1 MKVQLP
7 NEQDFI
13 EMNIDMSKFKLDKT
27 IDNIQYGFYNGSYIA
42 IKNILC
48 EN

>member
-1 MKVQLP
+1 MSVQLP

-27 IDNIQYGFYNGSYIA
+27 IDNIQYGFYKGSYIA
-42 IKNILC
+42 IKK
-48 EN
+48 

>member
-13 EMNIDMSKFKLDKT
+13 EMNIDMSKFKLDKS
-27 IDNIQYGFYNGSYIA
+27 IDGIQYGWYKGTYIG
-42 IKNILC
+42 IKN
-48 EN
+48 

>member
-27 IDNIQYGFYNGSYIA
+27 IDNIQYGFYNGTYIG
-42 IKNILC
+42 IKN
-48 EN
+48 